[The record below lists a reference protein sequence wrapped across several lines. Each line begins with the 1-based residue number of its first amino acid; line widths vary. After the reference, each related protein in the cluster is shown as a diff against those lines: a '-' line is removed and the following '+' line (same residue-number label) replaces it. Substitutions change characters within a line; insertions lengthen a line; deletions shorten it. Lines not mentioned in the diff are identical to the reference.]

1 MKILPLHVE
10 KDASAGSSG
19 LPIVMLHGWAMNLR
33 VFDRLRTDLAAA
45 DGGAP
50 ALHSWA
56 IDLPGYGRSPWW
68 EEAADFATQC
78 AAVLAALPPRCV
90 LAGWSFGA
98 KIALALAA
106 HHPAR
111 IAALVLLSA
120 SPKFSRSADWP
131 QGADP
136 GTLQV
141 FQDMVER
148 DWQQLVEDF
157 LWLQVRGTQQAGQ
170 TLQQL
175 HAALATQG
183 EPRREALLAGLHS
196 LGDVDLRSTVTAVR
210 QPALIVSGLN
220 DRVTLPAAGRWLA
233 QALPGARLL
242 ELARTGHAP
251 LISHHAEVAAAMR
264 DFIATLPPE
273 VVQ

>member
-1 MKILPLHVE
+1 MKLLPLHVE
-10 KDASAGSSG
+10 KNESGGGSG

-33 VFDRLRTDLAAA
+33 VFDRLRMDLAAA
-45 DGGAP
+45 DGGGP

-68 EEAADFATQC
+68 DEAAHFATQC

-90 LAGWSFGA
+90 LVGWSFGA

-106 HHPAR
+106 QHPSR

-120 SPKFSRSADWP
+120 SPKFSRSDDWP

-136 GTLQV
+136 ATLRV

-157 LWLQVRGTQQAGQ
+157 LWLQVRGTQQAEQ

-175 HAALATQG
+175 QSALAAQG
-183 EPRREALLAGLHS
+183 EPRREALLAGLQS
-196 LGDVDLRSTVTAVR
+196 LGDVDLRATVAAVR
-210 QPALIVSGLN
+210 QPALIVSGRN

-233 QALPGARLL
+233 QALPGAKLL
-242 ELARTGHAP
+242 EIARTGHAP
-251 LISHHAEVAAAMR
+251 FISHHAEVAAAIR
-264 DFIATLPPE
+264 EFIATLPPE
-273 VVQ
+273 VMP

>member
-1 MKILPLHVE
+1 MKILPLHAE
-10 KDASAGSSG
+10 ANGGSGSTG

-33 VFDRLRTDLAAA
+33 VFDRLRADLAIA
-45 DGGAP
+45 DGNAP
-50 ALHSWA
+50 ALHSCA

-68 EEAADFATQC
+68 EEAADFQTQC

-90 LAGWSFGA
+90 LTGWSFGA

-106 HHPAR
+106 QQPSR
-111 IAALVLLSA
+111 VAALVLLSA
-120 SPKFSRSADWP
+120 SPRFSRSPDWP

-136 GTLQV
+136 ATLQV
-141 FQDMVER
+141 FRDMVAR

-175 HAALATQG
+175 QAALAAQG
-183 EPRREALLAGLHS
+183 EPRREALLSGLQS
-196 LGDVDLRSTVTAVR
+196 LGEVDLRSTVAAVH
-210 QPALIVSGLN
+210 QPVLIVSGLN

-233 QALPGARLL
+233 QALPGAQLL
-242 ELARTGHAP
+242 EIARTGHAP
-251 LISHHAEVAAAMR
+251 FISHHAEVAAAIR
-264 DFIATLPPE
+264 QFIGTLPAGAM
-273 VVQ
+273 Q